1 VYVRLLALA
10 VLAMT
15 APGCAALAVP
25 AVGLSIMGDAAGSA
39 VKAGVEHTMGG
50 ATYRTF
56 SAPLADVRAAVRQS
70 FRDLEIQIT
79 EDELLI
85 GGGATIV
92 GEALHRE
99 ITVQLEPVTPSLT
112 RLKIVVRQGLLG
124 RDRATSAELIEQT
137 ARALQ
142 EVRPAA
148 AASPRAP

>member
-1 VYVRLLALA
+1 MRLLALI
-10 VLAMT
+10 VLGLLAS
-15 APGCAALAVP
+15 GCAALTLP
-25 AVGLSIMGDAAGSA
+25 AVGMSIMGDAAGSA
-39 VKAGVEHTMGG
+39 VKTGVEHTIGG

-85 GGGATIV
+85 GGGAKIV

-99 ITVQLEPVTPSLT
+99 ITVQLEPVTPALT
-112 RLKIVVRQGLLG
+112 RLEMAVRQGLLG
-124 RDRATSAELIEQT
+124 RDRTTSAELIEQT

>member
-1 VYVRLLALA
+1 VRVRLLALI

-15 APGCAALAVP
+15 APGCAALALP
-25 AVGLSIMGDAAGSA
+25 AVGMSIMSDAAGSA
-39 VKAGVEHTMGG
+39 MQAGVEHTMGG

-79 EDELLI
+79 EDEPLI
-85 GGGATIV
+85 GGGAKIV

-99 ITVQLEPVTPSLT
+99 IAVQLEPVTPALT
-112 RLKIVVRQGLLG
+112 RLKMIVRQGLFG

-148 AASPRAP
+148 SASPRAP